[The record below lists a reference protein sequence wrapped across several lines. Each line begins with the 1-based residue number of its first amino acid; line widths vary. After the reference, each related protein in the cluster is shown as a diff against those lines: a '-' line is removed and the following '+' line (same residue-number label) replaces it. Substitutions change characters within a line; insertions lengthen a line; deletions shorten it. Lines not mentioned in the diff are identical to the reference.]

1 MSNKSAKRLSSNAP
15 RSTDFLK
22 PRAIYGLKRRR
33 KKKGKKIY
41 SFKKKLIIVP
51 SRFYFMFRGVDYYR
65 N

>member
-33 KKKGKKIY
+33 KKKKEKR
-41 SFKKKLIIVP
+41 FTLKKK
-51 SRFYFMFRGVDYYR
+51 

>member
-41 SFKKKLIIVP
+41 S
-51 SRFYFMFRGVDYYR
+51 
-65 N
+65 

>member
-22 PRAIYGLKRRR
+22 PRAIHGLKRRR
-33 KKKGKKIY
+33 KKKEKRFTLLKK
-41 SFKKKLIIVP
+41 
-51 SRFYFMFRGVDYYR
+51 

>member
-41 SFKKKLIIVP
+41 SFKK
-51 SRFYFMFRGVDYYR
+51 